1 MRGKRTKFNFT
12 RTAREL
18 SSILFLC
25 ITKTKITAL
34 PPSKHA
40 LKLSDIGTTLLSSN
54 LPLVVFLFYTGI
66 PLPLNWCVQPK
77 ESSGNEKEVH
87 LVELDAT
94 SNEYNKVAEGI
105 RKTASISITKI
116 ERVQT
121 PGLYKAY
128 AVKKEQMEQK
138 NSHGA
143 NEKLLF
149 HGTAEV
155 SCSSIST
162 FGFNR
167 SYCAKNGKSSI
178 NQSVNQLKPL
188 FKHHEG

>member
-1 MRGKRTKFNFT
+1 M
-12 RTAREL
+12 
-18 SSILFLC
+18 SY
-25 ITKTKITAL
+25 
-34 PPSKHA
+34 
-40 LKLSDIGTTLLSSN
+40 N
-54 LPLVVFLFYTGI
+54 LPLFIFLFYTGV

-87 LVELDAT
+87 LVELDPT
-94 SNEYNKVAEGI
+94 SNSNEYNKVAEGI

-116 ERVQT
+116 ERVQN

-128 AVKKEQMEQK
+128 VVKKDQMEQK
-138 NSHGA
+138 NGA

-149 HGTAEV
+149 HGTAQG

-167 SYCAKNGKSSI
+167 SYCGKNGKSSI
-178 NQSVNQLKPL
+178 NQNLYLKTMRV
-188 FKHHEG
+188 KAW

>member
-40 LKLSDIGTTLLSSN
+40 LKLSDIVTTLLSSN
-54 LPLVVFLFYTGI
+54 LPLVIFLFYTGV

-105 RKTASISITKI
+105 RKTASISITKV
-116 ERVQT
+116 ERVQN

-128 AVKKEQMEQK
+128 VVKKEQMEQK
-138 NSHGA
+138 NGA

-149 HGTAEV
+149 HGTAQG

-167 SYCAKNGKSSI
+167 SYCGKNGKSSI
-178 NQSVNQLKPL
+178 
-188 FKHHEG
+188 KHDEG

>member
-1 MRGKRTKFNFT
+1 MAK
-12 RTAREL
+12 EL

-25 ITKTKITAL
+25 ITKTEITAL
-34 PPSKHA
+34 PPRKDA
-40 LKLSDIGTTLLSSN
+40 LKLSDIGITLLSSI
-54 LPLVVFLFYTGI
+54 LPLFIFLFYTGV
-66 PLPLNWCVQPK
+66 PLPLNWCPQPK

-87 LVELDAT
+87 LVELDPT
-94 SNEYNKVAEGI
+94 SNSSEYNKVAEGI

-116 ERVQT
+116 ERVQN

-128 AVKKEQMEQK
+128 VVKKEQMEQK
-138 NSHGA
+138 NGG

-149 HGTAEV
+149 HGTAQG

-167 SYCAKNGKSSI
+167 SFCGKNGKSSI
-178 NQSVNQLKPL
+178 NQNLYLNTMRVKAW
-188 FKHHEG
+188 

>member
-40 LKLSDIGTTLLSSN
+40 LKLSDFGTTLLSSN
-54 LPLVVFLFYTGI
+54 LPLVIFLFYTGV

-105 RKTASISITKI
+105 RKTASISITKV
-116 ERVQT
+116 ERVQN

-128 AVKKEQMEQK
+128 VVKKEQMEQK
-138 NSHGA
+138 NGA

-149 HGTAEV
+149 HGTAQG

-167 SYCAKNGKSSI
+167 SYCGKNGKSSI
-178 NQSVNQLKPL
+178 
-188 FKHHEG
+188 KHDEG

>member
-1 MRGKRTKFNFT
+1 M
-12 RTAREL
+12 
-18 SSILFLC
+18 
-25 ITKTKITAL
+25 
-34 PPSKHA
+34 
-40 LKLSDIGTTLLSSN
+40 KLSDIGTTLLSSN
-54 LPLVVFLFYTGI
+54 LPLVIFLFYTGV

-77 ESSGNEKEVH
+77 ESSGNEKEVY

-116 ERVQT
+116 ERVQN

-128 AVKKEQMEQK
+128 VVKKEQMEQK
-138 NSHGA
+138 NGA

-149 HGTAEV
+149 HGTAQG

-167 SYCAKNGKSSI
+167 SYCGKNGKSSI
-178 NQSVNQLKPL
+178 
-188 FKHHEG
+188 KHDEG

>member
-1 MRGKRTKFNFT
+1 MHGKRTKFNFT
-12 RTAREL
+12 CTAREL

-25 ITKTKITAL
+25 ITKTKIAAL

-40 LKLSDIGTTLLSSN
+40 LKLSDIGTTLLSAN
-54 LPLVVFLFYTGI
+54 LPLVIFLFYTGV

-116 ERVQT
+116 ERVQN
-121 PGLYKAY
+121 PGLYKVY
-128 AVKKEQMEQK
+128 VVKKDQMEQK
-138 NSHGA
+138 NGA

-149 HGTAEV
+149 HGTAQE

-167 SYCAKNGKSSI
+167 SYCGKNGKSSI
-178 NQSVNQLKPL
+178 
-188 FKHHEG
+188 KHDEG

>member
-1 MRGKRTKFNFT
+1 MAK
-12 RTAREL
+12 EL

-25 ITKTKITAL
+25 ITKTEITAL
-34 PPSKHA
+34 PPRKDA
-40 LKLSDIGTTLLSSN
+40 LKLSDIGITLLSSI
-54 LPLVVFLFYTGI
+54 LPLFIFLFYTGV
-66 PLPLNWCVQPK
+66 PLPLNWCPQPK

-87 LVELDAT
+87 LVELDPT
-94 SNEYNKVAEGI
+94 SSEYNKVAERI

-121 PGLYKAY
+121 PGLYKPY
-128 AVKKEQMEQK
+128 VVKKEQMEQK
-138 NSHGA
+138 NGHGA

-149 HGTAEV
+149 HGTAQG

-167 SYCAKNGKSSI
+167 SYCGKNGKSSI
-178 NQSVNQLKPL
+178 NQNLYLKTMRV
-188 FKHHEG
+188 KAR

>member
-12 RTAREL
+12 CTAREL

-54 LPLVVFLFYTGI
+54 LPLAIFLFYTGV

-77 ESSGNEKEVH
+77 ESSGNEKEVY

-116 ERVQT
+116 ERVQNPDFT
-121 PGLYKAY
+121 RHTWSKRSRWNKRMVPMKSCFSIVLLKEVVQALARLVLIEATVGKTVSHQSNTMRVKAW
-128 AVKKEQMEQK
+128 
-138 NSHGA
+138 
-143 NEKLLF
+143 
-149 HGTAEV
+149 
-155 SCSSIST
+155 
-162 FGFNR
+162 
-167 SYCAKNGKSSI
+167 
-178 NQSVNQLKPL
+178 
-188 FKHHEG
+188 

>member
-12 RTAREL
+12 CTAREL

-25 ITKTKITAL
+25 ITKTKIAAL

-54 LPLVVFLFYTGI
+54 LPLVIFLFYRGV

-77 ESSGNEKEVH
+77 ESSGNEKEVY

-116 ERVQT
+116 ERVQN

-128 AVKKEQMEQK
+128 VVKKDQMEQK
-138 NSHGA
+138 NGA

-149 HGTAEV
+149 HGTAQG

-167 SYCAKNGKSSI
+167 SYCGKNGKSSI
-178 NQSVNQLKPL
+178 
-188 FKHHEG
+188 KHDEG

>member
-1 MRGKRTKFNFT
+1 MTKFNFT
-12 RTAREL
+12 RIASDL

-34 PPSKHA
+34 
-40 LKLSDIGTTLLSSN
+40 KLSHIGITLMSSN
-54 LPLVVFLFYTGI
+54 LPLFIFLLYTGV
-66 PLPLNWCVQPK
+66 PLPDNWCVQPK

-87 LVELDAT
+87 LVELDPT

-105 RKTASISITKI
+105 RKTAAISITKI
-116 ERVQT
+116 ERVQN

-128 AVKKEQMEQK
+128 VVKKDQMEQK
-138 NSHGA
+138 NGA

-149 HGTAEV
+149 HGTAQE

-167 SYCAKNGKSSI
+167 SYCGKNGKSSI
-178 NQSVNQLKPL
+178 NQNLYLNTMRVKAW
-188 FKHHEG
+188 